1 MWPLV
6 IYHKMDKFS
15 PLYNL
20 DPEHL
25 DKESFETI
33 VKVGGVRSESGG
45 TIFGTTSY
53 TNNEINWGQ
62 VIIIA
67 SSAWSILLTRSFYR
81 DSMRTMCCSDARR
94 ATRRRRP
101 STWPASARRT

>member
-67 SSAWSILLTRSFYR
+67 SSDWSILLTRSFYR
-81 DSMRTMCCSDARR
+81 DSMRTTCCSDARR

>member
-45 TIFGTTSY
+45 TIFGTSSY

-62 VIIIA
+62 VIIA
-67 SSAWSILLTRSFYR
+67 SSAWSILLTRSSYR
-81 DSMRTMCCSDARR
+81 DSMRTTCCSDARR